1 MNNTLYRRNCN
12 TGQSDVF
19 YPMTTLDK
27 VVNEITGEPLD
38 KILEQYNHIWLPFK
52 GNSKT
57 LTRQQVPDELRRR
70 GLWITYT
77 HCKCN
82 VITEWYNSDRYDNK
96 SWGDN
101 DNWVQIVD
109 KATLIKVNEEL
120 SKKLVGWYK
129 YSDKNEVSGN
139 VKDLFH
145 WYGSTVAFVTH
156 KNQGLIPLDSIAFLH
171 TGQIYV
177 QGKLIGVSSEEY
189 KALEKSVKRVL
200 EIFEQG
206 DTDGTIN
213 DLSSVL
219 DFIKGFEEGQTLKG
233 LLDDIKTELNDK
245 VDKVKGKGLSTND
258 FTDELKNKLENL
270 NPFTKEE
277 VIEICK

>member
-1 MNNTLYRRNCN
+1 MQLQQRNCN
-12 TGQSDVF
+12 SGEISDV
-19 YPMTTLDK
+19 YPITTLDK
-27 VVNEITGEPLD
+27 VVNLETNESLNQ
-38 KILEQYNHIWLPFK
+38 ILEKYNHILLPFK
-52 GNSKT
+52 SNSKT
-57 LTRQQVPDELRRR
+57 LTRQQVPNELRRR

-101 DNWVQIVD
+101 NNWIQIVD
-109 KATLIKVNEEL
+109 KATLLKINEEL
-120 SKKLVGWYK
+120 SNKLVGWYK

-177 QGKLIGVSSEEY
+177 QGKLIGVSSEEFG
-189 KALEKSVKRVL
+189 ALEKSVKKVL

-233 LLDDIKTELNDK
+233 IIDGIKTTLNDK
-245 VDKVKGKGLSTND
+245 VDKAEGKGLSTND

-277 VIEICK
+277 IKEICK